1 MRKSRSI
8 RSTYSVLLD
17 PRFSSQSR
25 ENKAPQGINVE
36 RSQREIRPGAGTD
49 AVQEE
54 TGELDY
60 YPTIDIIF
68 HEDPV
73 VQYLTFAVF
82 YEQPGMRASRSARSG
97 LAARPWSGGTRG
109 F

>member
-1 MRKSRSI
+1 MVSASRGI
-8 RSTYSVLLD
+8 SV
-17 PRFSSQSR
+17 PKHKECSG
-25 ENKAPQGINVE
+25 P
-36 RSQREIRPGAGTD
+36 GTD

-54 TGELDY
+54 TGELGY
-60 YPTIDIIF
+60 YPIIDIIF

-82 YEQPGMRASRSARSG
+82 YEQAGLRASRSARSG
-97 LAARPWSGGTRG
+97 LAAQPWLWVTRG